1 MARPTR
7 KRMAGV
13 TLIELMV
20 TVVVLAILVAAAVP
34 SFRDFF
40 DRYRLRSAID
50 DVVSVINNARAASV
64 KSDTDVSVSLGGTT
78 VAWCVGANAAL
89 PPTAGDPA
97 LPAAACDCTDT
108 AECLVGAER
117 LAVEPGAHEQI
128 SVDAVTLDFT
138 FDSKLGTVI
147 TAGGAVADPNP
158 LTLTSPTGKYDMV
171 VDVSALGQATVCT
184 PDDKPQIAGVQ
195 ICE

>member
-7 KRMAGV
+7 KRMSGV

-20 TVVVLAILVAAAVP
+20 TVVVLAILVAAAIP

-40 DRYRLRSAID
+40 DRYRLRGAVD

-78 VAWCVGANAAL
+78 AAWCVGANAAL
-89 PPTAGDPA
+89 PPTAGNPA
-97 LPAAACDCTDT
+97 LPAAACDCTVT
-108 AECLVGAER
+108 TECLVSTER
-117 LAVEPGAHEQI
+117 LAVEPGAHGEI
-128 SVDAVTLDFT
+128 SVDAVTLAFI

-147 TAGGAVADPNP
+147 TGGAVADPNP
-158 LTLTSPTGKYDMV
+158 LTLTSPTGKYEMV

-184 PDDKPQIAGVQ
+184 PAGKPQIAGVQ
-195 ICE
+195 ICG